1 MSTCCDHSA
10 PGARS
15 MLSMDEALARILAQA
30 RPVASQEDVPLLD
43 ALNRVLA
50 SAQVSAI
57 DVPGADNSAMDG
69 YALRA
74 ADLPGSGEAS
84 LPVSQRI
91 PAGQEAQPLAAGTAA
106 RIFTGAPVPAGA
118 DTVIIQEVCQ
128 EEDGVVRFPV
138 PVKAGANIRR
148 AGEDIRRG
156 SEVLAAGT
164 RLTPQALGLAASVGL
179 GSLPVF
185 RRLRVAVLSTGD
197 ELVEPGSPLAHAGQI
212 YNSNRY
218 TLISLLRGLD
228 CEVIDLGRVR
238 DDYGETCAVLD
249 RAAGQADLILS
260 TGGVSVGEEDHV
272 KNALEARGRLD
283 LWRIAVKPG
292 KPLAFGQIGEAFFIG
307 LPGNPV
313 SSFVTFQLFVKPFI
327 AACQGERGAIQPAF
341 ALAAAFD
348 WPRPDKR
355 REFLRARL
363 IAGDDGQ
370 LRVEIYPSQSSGVL
384 SSTVWADGLVDVA
397 PSQVIRVGDP
407 VTFLPFKGLLP

>member
-1 MSTCCDHSA
+1 MSTCCDTPA
-10 PGARS
+10 PGTRP
-15 MLSMDEALARILAQA
+15 MLSMDEARARMLAQA
-30 RPVASQEDVPLLD
+30 RPIAGQEDVPLLD
-43 ALNRVLA
+43 ALNRILA
-50 SAQVSAI
+50 VGQVSAI

-69 YALRA
+69 YALRV
-74 ADLPGSGEAS
+74 ADLSVSGEAS

-91 PAGQEAQPLAAGTAA
+91 PAGQAAQPLQAGTAA

-118 DTVIIQEVCQ
+118 DTVIIQEVCR
-128 EEDGVVRFPV
+128 EEGGVVHFPV
-138 PVKAGANIRR
+138 PLKAGANIRR
-148 AGEDIRRG
+148 AGEDIGQG

-179 GSLPVF
+179 GRLPVY

-197 ELVEPGSPLAHAGQI
+197 ELVEPGGPLAHPGQI

-218 TLISLLRGLD
+218 TLISLLRRLE

-238 DDYGETCAVLD
+238 DDYAETCAVLD
-249 RAAGQADLILS
+249 QAAGQADLILS

-272 KNALEARGRLD
+272 KHALEARGRLD

-292 KPLAFGQIGEAFFIG
+292 KPLAFGQVGDAFFIG

-327 AACQGERGAIQPAF
+327 AACQGESGVKQPSF
-341 ALAAAFD
+341 AVAAGFD
-348 WPRPDKR
+348 WPHPDKR

-363 IAGDDGQ
+363 LPGEAGEF
-370 LRVEIYPSQSSGVL
+370 RVEIYPSQSSGVL
-384 SSTVWADGLVDVA
+384 SSTVWADGLVDV
-397 PSQVIRVGDP
+397 PPGRVIHAGDRVSFMP
-407 VTFLPFKGLLP
+407 FLGLLD